1 MKTWAKIQL
10 KIREGEKKSYK
21 QVINYLIGGGLY
33 FITGY
38 LTFYLLYHFLNW
50 TLFYATIISNVV
62 GWTVNYFINRFWV
75 FEHPSL
81 KKNALKISTKYTIL
95 TLADFLISYL
105 ILKGLKAIGIS
116 PYIGQF
122 ISAIGF
128 FTIWNYYWYKLWVF
142 KVPSGKLK
150 SNIII

>member
-1 MKTWAKIQL
+1 MKEWAKIL
-10 KIREGEKKSYK
+10 LRIKESEEASYK
-21 QVINYLIGGGLY
+21 QVVNYLIGGGLY

-38 LTFYLLYHFLNW
+38 AAFYGFYHFLHW
-50 TLFYATIISNVV
+50 TLFYATIFSNII

-81 KKNALKISTKYTIL
+81 KKNALRISTKYTIL
-95 TLADFLISYL
+95 TLADFLLSYL
-105 ILKGLKAIGIS
+105 ILRGLKAVGIS

-122 ISAIGF
+122 ISAICF
-128 FTIWNYYWYKLWVF
+128 FTPWNYYWYKLWVF
-142 KVPSGKLK
+142 KTPSGKPK

>member
-1 MKTWAKIQL
+1 M
-10 KIREGEKKSYK
+10 RERTRLLLRLREDEEKSYK

-38 LTFYLLYHFLNW
+38 LAFFVFYHIFNW
-50 TLFYATIISNVV
+50 TLFYATVVSNII

-81 KKNALKISTKYTIL
+81 KKKTLSISVRYTIL
-95 TLADFLISYL
+95 TLANFLISYL
-105 ILKGLKAIGIS
+105 ILRGLKAVGVS

-122 ISAIGF
+122 ISAIFF
-128 FTIWNYYWYKLWVF
+128 FTPWNYYWYKLWVF
-142 KVPSGKLK
+142 KTTYKDGGTNL
-150 SNIII
+150 II